1 MKGMKMKEESLLLK
15 YNNFGTDED
24 FIKRQDALF
33 KMNGWFSPASHGLF
47 SFFLDFQ
54 NQQNISGNLGE
65 VGVWEGKS
73 ASVICNYCKEEE
85 TVVLIDPILSQNKDV
100 ILNNINTVSSKV
112 SKKIVFCNIVSEKF
126 ESLQRELHLEKSLR
140 FFHIDGCHTATN
152 VYSDLELADKLLTND
167 AVLVV
172 DDFFNPIYPQ
182 ITEALYRYLFI
193 NPYKFR
199 LFLGA
204 FNKAYLCRAGAYQK
218 YYSYCMENLQKNMVS
233 KKMYFAIK
241 KTSSIDD
248 CFTLVADEYKADLDP
263 ETGKQGPDWEPEKV
277 EYIEKR

>member
-1 MKGMKMKEESLLLK
+1 MKNNLYKK
-15 YNNFGTDED
+15 YNNLKTDIL
-24 FIKRQDALF
+24 FVQRQEELF
-33 KMNGWFSPASHGLF
+33 NMNGWFSPASHGLF
-47 SFFLDFQ
+47 SFFLEFQ
-54 NQQNISGNLGE
+54 NNKGISGNMGE

-73 ASVICNYCKEEE
+73 ASIICNYCKDDEKIF
-85 TVVLIDPILSQNKDV
+85 LIDPIIEKNKN
-100 ILNNINTVSSKV
+100 IIINNIENICKKIPQHLYLCNTVSENFSLLKY
-112 SKKIVFCNIVSEKF
+112 NIHIDRTF
-126 ESLQRELHLEKSLR
+126 R

-167 AVLVV
+167 SVLVV
-172 DDFFNPIYPQ
+172 DDFFNPTYPQ

-204 FNKAYLCRAGAYQK
+204 FNKAYLCRAGAYQM
-218 YYSYCMENLQKNMVS
+218 YYSYCMENLQRDMVS
-233 KKMYFAIK
+233 KKMYFSIK

-248 CFTLVADEYKADLDP
+248 CFTLVADEYKADVDP
-263 ETGKQGPDWEPEKV
+263 ETGKQGPDWDPEKI